1 MIGKTVIKW
10 HTPVD
15 SNPDQQWKKIS
26 SFLFVEKDVENLFY
40 TCFYFYKLF
49 PVIFIYTI

>member
-26 SFLFVEKDVENLFY
+26 SFFFVEKDVKIYSTHAFTSTN
-40 TCFYFYKLF
+40 YFL
-49 PVIFIYTI
+49 

>member
-26 SFLFVEKDVENLFY
+26 FLFVEKDVKIYSTHAFTSTN
-40 TCFYFYKLF
+40 YFL
-49 PVIFIYTI
+49 